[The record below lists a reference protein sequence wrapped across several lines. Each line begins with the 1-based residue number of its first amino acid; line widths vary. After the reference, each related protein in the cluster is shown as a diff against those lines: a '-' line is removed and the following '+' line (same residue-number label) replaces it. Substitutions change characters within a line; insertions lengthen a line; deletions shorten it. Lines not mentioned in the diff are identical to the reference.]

1 MTDKN
6 PIHQDADPQIVK
18 LIGLLRPTPPRDPQV
33 VQQNRLK
40 FLAEVDNLIGA
51 EGLPSRKKKFY
62 PFHFKEKTSMNVN
75 KPKFALTVAFVIVT
89 IFVFLFGGTGLTV
102 LAAQSSLPGDA
113 LYTVKTRLEQTRL
126 SLTAEDDRVAQLH
139 LSLAQKRLDEIKGLI
154 REGRL
159 DLVAQTAAEFERQI
173 QLAVEALKRLAENDP
188 ARAGELTTQM
198 MAELSIYTK
207 ALTGMLANL
216 PGDVKIE
223 VEKAIIGSESA
234 RIMDDSAQIV
244 EFMGALSSMTTES
257 WTIAGR
263 QVTVTPQTEIKGTFS
278 VGDRVKVHA
287 RVNADGSLTA
297 IEIEGSA
304 AAGNG
309 NDNLNGNQ
317 NDNAN
322 ENANINSNENE
333 NANENSNENDNAN
346 ENSNDNLNENTNAN
360 SNGFDDDDK
369 FEFKGTVQTILPD
382 MWVIGG
388 IKVAVSSE
396 TRIQNAI
403 SVGDYVE
410 VYAITQPD
418 GTLLAFKIELEDGGN
433 SSNDNDNGDD
443 GSRDDDSNS
452 NDNDSDDH
460 DDDSDDS
467 NDNSDDRDDDD
478 DDDDD
483 SNDDDD

>member
-1 MTDKN
+1 
-6 PIHQDADPQIVK
+6 
-18 LIGLLRPTPPRDPQV
+18 
-33 VQQNRLK
+33 
-40 FLAEVDNLIGA
+40 
-51 EGLPSRKKKFY
+51 
-62 PFHFKEKTSMNVN
+62 
-75 KPKFALTVAFVIVT
+75 
-89 IFVFLFGGTGLTV
+89 
-102 LAAQSSLPGDA
+102 
-113 LYTVKTRLEQTRL
+113 
-126 SLTAEDDRVAQLH
+126 
-139 LSLAQKRLDEIKGLI
+139 
-154 REGRL
+154 
-159 DLVAQTAAEFERQI
+159 
-173 QLAVEALKRLAENDP
+173 
-188 ARAGELTTQM
+188 
-198 MAELSIYTK
+198 
-207 ALTGMLANL
+207 MLANL

-278 VGDRVKVHA
+278 VGDTVKVHA

-418 GTLLAFKIELEDGGN
+418 GTLLAFMIELEDDGN

-467 NDNSDDRDDDD
+467 NGNSDDR